1 MFQLV
6 ITLLVIGL
14 IAALL
19 GFGGIAGTA
28 VGLAK
33 VVFVVAIVLL
43 VASLIFGGMRGS
55 FGRRP

>member
-1 MFQLV
+1 MLNLV

-33 VVFVVAIVLL
+33 IVFVVAMVLL

-55 FGRRP
+55 FRRGP

>member
-1 MFQLV
+1 MFHLV
-6 ITLLVIGL
+6 ITLLIIGL

>member
-1 MFQLV
+1 MFK
-6 ITLLVIGL
+6 
-14 IAALL
+14 
-19 GFGGIAGTA
+19 GGIAGRA

>member
-6 ITLLVIGL
+6 ITFLIIGL

>member
-1 MFQLV
+1 MLHLV

-33 VVFVVAIVLL
+33 IVFLVAMVLL
-43 VASLIFGGMRGS
+43 IASLNLWRNA
-55 FGRRP
+55 R

>member
-1 MFQLV
+1 MLHLV

-33 VVFVVAIVLL
+33 IVFIVALVLL

-55 FGRRP
+55 FGRRL

>member
-1 MFQLV
+1 MLHLV

-33 VVFVVAIVLL
+33 IVFLVAMVLL
-43 VASLIFGGMRGS
+43 VVSLIFGGMRGS
-55 FGRRP
+55 FGRRL

>member
-1 MFQLV
+1 MLHLV

-33 VVFVVAIVLL
+33 IVFLVAMVLL
-43 VASLIFGGMRGS
+43 IASLIFGGMRGS
-55 FGRRP
+55 FGRRL

>member
-6 ITLLVIGL
+6 ITLLIIGL

-33 VVFVVAIVLL
+33 VIFVVAIVLL

>member
-6 ITLLVIGL
+6 ITLLITGL

-33 VVFVVAIVLL
+33 VIFVVAIVLL

-55 FGRRP
+55 FGRRS